1 MHLSGGAEENQE
13 NLRDRRSL
21 GKDSNLQ
28 GP

>member
-1 MHLSGGAEENQE
+1 MHLSRETEENQE
-13 NLRDRRSL
+13 NLRDRQSL